1 MQLFSLNHSIVCT
14 NNTYVNLFQL
24 QEKLNL
30 LDPLLHLTCLK
41 DILEVFKLL
50 QQKTVASKERMKKKT
65 LELHTCMPT
74 PDPASHWGVQN

>member
-50 QQKTVASKERMKKKT
+50 QQKTVPSKERMKKKT